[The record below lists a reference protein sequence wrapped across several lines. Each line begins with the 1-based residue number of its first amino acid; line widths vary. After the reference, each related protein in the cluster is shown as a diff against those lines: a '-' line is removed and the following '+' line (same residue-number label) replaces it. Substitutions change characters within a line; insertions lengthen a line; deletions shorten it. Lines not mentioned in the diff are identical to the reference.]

1 MEAEWKAAEEAY
13 FQVVAENERKE
24 KIRRLE
30 KEAKRLEEIRLL
42 EQAKRLSAIR
52 LVQEELASL
61 KTQDEYYE
69 EMSRR
74 EREADRL
81 AEIRE

>member
-1 MEAEWKAAEEAY
+1 MRITKECQLEQERLEAEWKAAEDRY
-13 FQVVAENERKE
+13 FQKVAENERKE

-30 KEAKRLEEIRLL
+30 KEAERLEEIRLL

-61 KTQDEYYE
+61 KSKDEYYE
-69 EMSRR
+69 
-74 EREADRL
+74 
-81 AEIRE
+81 